1 MEIWDSE
8 MSLAFFILYICNMKK
23 IIKEKNQVVLDE
35 VLSKVFL
42 SQFKTRSRCKQ
53 IPEEITCSG
62 IGKDV

>member
-1 MEIWDSE
+1 
-8 MSLAFFILYICNMKK
+8 MKK

-62 IGKDV
+62 IGKDA